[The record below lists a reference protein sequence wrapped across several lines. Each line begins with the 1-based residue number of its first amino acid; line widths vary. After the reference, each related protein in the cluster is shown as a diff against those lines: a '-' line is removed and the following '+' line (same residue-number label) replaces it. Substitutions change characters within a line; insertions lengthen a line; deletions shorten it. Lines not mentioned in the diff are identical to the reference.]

1 MTKARQGDEACAHVL
16 PTLPNEGTDCDRLLL
31 ALQMAHPE
39 VVWNPNSSLSL
50 MAHSRAADLRKLG
63 WDVEAVRV
71 RDLESP
77 KGAKWGYR
85 LVTPTTLWPSPPAER
100 HMRVIRKGRV
110 VA

>member
-1 MTKARQGDEACAHVL
+1 
-16 PTLPNEGTDCDRLLL
+16 
-31 ALQMAHPE
+31 MAFPE
-39 VVWNPNSSLSL
+39 TVWNPNSSLSL

-63 WDVEAVRV
+63 WEIEAVRV
-71 RDLESP
+71 SDPEAP

-85 LVTPTTLWPSPPAER
+85 LLTPVTLWPEPPTER